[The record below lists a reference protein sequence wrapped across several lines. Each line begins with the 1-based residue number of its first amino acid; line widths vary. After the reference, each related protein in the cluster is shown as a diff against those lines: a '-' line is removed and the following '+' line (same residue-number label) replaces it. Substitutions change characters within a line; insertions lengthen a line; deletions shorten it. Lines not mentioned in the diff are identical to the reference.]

1 MPCPYASPAS
11 TAHPAGDTLG
21 SRMSLTEIH
30 ARLAT
35 SLFLFMLLASAWSLV
50 TALRRRGVGPNQW
63 GIYAVGEILA
73 LAQFAVGLGLYLS
86 GLRPERWVHLLY
98 GVTSVLTL
106 PAYYAI
112 SRGRDDRTASFVYA
126 GLCLFLSFAA
136 YRAMITG

>member
-1 MPCPYASPAS
+1 VTPS
-11 TAHPAGDTLG
+11 
-21 SRMSLTEIH
+21 EIH

-35 SLFLFMLLASAWSLV
+35 SLFLFMLLACVWSLV
-50 TALRRRGVGPNQW
+50 TALRRQGVGPNLW

-73 LAQFAVGLGLYLS
+73 LAQFALGLWLLLG
-86 GLRPERWVHLLY
+86 GLRPDRWVHLLY
-98 GVTSVLTL
+98 GVSAVLAL

-126 GLCLFLSFAA
+126 GLCLFLAFIA